1 MEEAASGC
9 LGRLKVAEALLCL
22 QAQPPAPPAM
32 ALRSALRLALGYR
45 VPNVHGL
52 FLLGR
57 T

>member
-9 LGRLKVAEALLCL
+9 LGRLKVGEAILSL
-22 QAQPPAPPAM
+22 QAQPPAPPVM
-32 ALRSALRLALGYR
+32 ALLSALRLALGYR

-57 T
+57 M